1 MRAMRLIET
10 SIAELAVALR
20 AGRTTARAIAEA
32 AIDAHA
38 RLEPALNACRSF
50 DADLMRRQAAAA
62 DALFAAGTDLGAF
75 QGLPVSVKDL
85 FGLDGFQIWAGTRK
99 ALPALHAR
107 EGATV
112 LAFRRQAALL
122 AGKTHTV
129 EFAFGGLGTNR
140 HWGAPR
146 NPWDAA
152 THRVSGGSSSG
163 AGVSLW
169 QGSAMLA
176 LGSDTTGSVRMPA
189 SWTGTVGV
197 KVSRDRWSCSG
208 LLQQSETLDTPGLLA
223 RSTADAA
230 LGFCAIDGVAPR
242 DALGWVE
249 AAGGRDL
256 RGLRIGV
263 ARTPFFDGCD
273 PGVAE
278 AVEAALRE
286 LEAAGAR
293 LVEIDLPE
301 AGPAY
306 ELWLNGHLSAPE
318 AYATLTTAFAD
329 WIADIDPNIWARI
342 RGFGEMPAGEYI
354 RRRRRVL
361 AWMETAQMR
370 LAELD
375 VFVTP
380 TIPITAPP
388 VAAVQALDDYRRHNT
403 AASRNAAIVSLL
415 DYCAVTLPVG
425 RDVSGIPVGMQ
436 VAAARGGE
444 RALMGLCVA
453 IERKLGTPLARLGR
467 PAMAAS

>member
-1 MRAMRLIET
+1 MRLIGT
-10 SIAELAVALR
+10 SIAELAAALR
-20 AGRTTARAIAEA
+20 AGRTTAGAIAEA

-38 RLEPALNACRSF
+38 QFEPVLNAYRSF
-50 DADLMRRQAAAA
+50 DAGLMRRQAAAA
-62 DALFAAGTDLGAF
+62 DALFAAGTDLGPF

-85 FGLDGFQIWAGTRK
+85 FGLDGFPIWAGTRR
-99 ALPALHAR
+99 ALPAIHAR

-112 LAFRRQAALL
+112 RAFRCQAALL

-197 KVSRDRWSCSG
+197 KVSRERWPCSG
-208 LLQQSETLDTPGLLA
+208 LLQQSETLDTPGLVA
-223 RSTADAA
+223 RSAADAA
-230 LGFCAIDGVAPR
+230 LGFSAIDGIAPR

-249 AAGGRDL
+249 TASSRDL
-256 RGLRIGV
+256 QGLRLGI
-263 ARTPFFDGCD
+263 ARKPFFDGCD
-273 PGVAE
+273 PGIVE
-278 AVEAALRE
+278 GVEAALRE
-286 LEAAGAR
+286 LESAGAR
-293 LVEIDLPE
+293 LVEIELPE
-301 AGPAY
+301 SGPAY

-329 WIADIDPNIWARI
+329 WIGDIDPNVWARI
-342 RGFGEMPAGEYI
+342 QGFGEMPAGEYI

-370 LAELD
+370 LADLD
-375 VFVTP
+375 AFVTP

-388 VAAVQALDDYRRHNT
+388 VASVEAFDDYRRHNT
-403 AASRNAAIVSLL
+403 AASRNAAILSLL
-415 DYCAVTLPVG
+415 DYCAVTLPVA
-425 RDVSGIPVGMQ
+425 RDASGVPVGMQ

-444 RALMGLCVA
+444 RALIGLSVA
-453 IERKLGTPLARLGR
+453 IERKLGTPRTRLGR
-467 PAMAAS
+467 PAMVAS

>member
-1 MRAMRLIET
+1 MELHAK
-10 SIAELAVALR
+10 SIAGLAADLR
-20 AGRTTARAIAEA
+20 AGRTSATAIAGL
-32 AIDAHA
+32 AIAAHA
-38 RLEPALNACRSF
+38 RLEPALNAYRSF
-50 DADLMRRQAAAA
+50 DPALMRRQAEAA
-62 DALFAAGTDLGAF
+62 DALFAAGTDLGPF

-85 FGLDGFQIWAGTRK
+85 FGLDGFPIWAGTRK
-99 ALPALHAR
+99 ALPAIHAR
-107 EGATV
+107 EGASV
-112 LAFRRQAALL
+112 RAFRRQAALL

-146 NPWDAA
+146 NPWDARV
-152 THRVSGGSSSG
+152 HRVSGGSSSG

-197 KVSRDRWSCSG
+197 KASRGRWSCDG

-223 RSTADAA
+223 RSAADAA
-230 LGFCAIDGVAPR
+230 LGVHALDGAAEDPLAWVAR
-242 DALGWVE
+242 
-249 AAGGRDL
+249 AAA
-256 RGLRIGV
+256 RGLAGVRIGV
-263 ARTPFFDGCD
+263 ARRPFFEGCD
-273 PGVAE
+273 PGVAT
-278 AVEAALRE
+278 AVEQALRE
-286 LEAAGAR
+286 LETAGAR
-293 LVEIDLPE
+293 LVDLDLPE

-318 AYATLTTAFAD
+318 AYATLTTDFQD
-329 WIADIDPNIWARI
+329 WISDIDPNIWARI

-361 AWMETAQMR
+361 AWMEEAQMR

-388 VAAVQALDDYRRHNT
+388 VAAVEALDDYRRHNT
-403 AASRNAAIVSLL
+403 AASRNAAILSLL
-415 DYCAVTLPVG
+415 DFCAVSLPVG
-425 RDVSGIPVGMQ
+425 LDAAGIPVGMQ
-436 VAAARGGE
+436 VAAKRGEE
-444 RALMGLCVA
+444 RALAALCVA
-453 IERKLGTPLARLGR
+453 IERRLGAPRDRLGTP
-467 PAMAAS
+467 PMVAS

>member
-1 MRAMRLIET
+1 MTRAPDLIDR
-10 SIAELAVALR
+10 SIAELATDLR
-20 AGRTTARAIAEA
+20 AGRTRAAAIAEQAIA
-32 AIDAHA
+32 AQA
-38 RLEPALNACRSF
+38 RLEPRLNAYRSF
-50 DADLMRRQAAAA
+50 DPELMRRQAAAA
-62 DALFAAGTDLGAF
+62 DALFAAGTDLGPF

-85 FGLDGFQIWAGTRK
+85 FGLDGFPIWAGTRK
-99 ALPALHAR
+99 ALPAIHAQ
-107 EGATV
+107 EGASV
-112 LAFRRQAALL
+112 RAFRSQAALL

-146 NPWDAA
+146 NPWDAH

-169 QGSAMLA
+169 QGSAILA

-197 KVSRDRWSCSG
+197 KASRGRWSCSG

-223 RSTADAA
+223 RSAADAA
-230 LGFCAIDGVAPR
+230 LGVCALDAVAGDPI
-242 DALGWVE
+242 AWT
-249 AAGGRDL
+249 AAAAASGLAGR
-256 RGLRIGV
+256 RIGV
-263 ARTPFFDGCD
+263 ARRPFFEGCD

-286 LEAAGAR
+286 IEAAGAS
-293 LVEIDLPE
+293 LVDLDLPE

-318 AYATLTTAFAD
+318 AYATLTTAFQD

-342 RGFGEMPAGEYI
+342 RSFGEMPAGEYI

-361 AWMETAQMR
+361 AWMEQAQTR
-370 LAELD
+370 IAGID
-375 VFVTP
+375 AFVTP

-388 VAAVQALDDYRRHNT
+388 VAAVETLDDYRRHNT
-403 AASRNAAIVSLL
+403 AASRNAAILSLL
-415 DYCAVTLPVG
+415 DFCAVSLPVG
-425 RDVSGIPVGMQ
+425 RDVAGIPVGMQ
-436 VAAARGGE
+436 IATRRGDE
-444 RALMGLCVA
+444 RALTGLCVA
-453 IERKLGTPLARLGR
+453 IEARLGTPYARLGAP
-467 PAMAAS
+467 PAVI